1 MRRWLTVV
9 LFLLAWTLPSS
20 AHAKSNIQLEKVNVE
35 LWAEYDQPSMLV
47 IYEFVVSQETPLP
60 ATVTV
65 RYPVD
70 GNLVAVAA
78 EQNGQLFNTEFTT
91 PVKQGDWQTLT
102 MTVETY
108 TPYRIEYYQ
117 ALNMDGSKRQFQYNW
132 LGDYDVQEFLV
143 GVLIPPD
150 STDLITSPPLEEV
163 ETTANGYLTTG
174 ILRRSDLKMMH
185 SFQLDIEYQRS
196 STALVSPDPSTQVR
210 PVAPVG
216 EDTPGRIS
224 IAQLPWIIGGF
235 GLTLIGIA
243 LLSYWRSTQSSE
255 AQPRKRKR
263 QKTQEEGTQAYCHEC
278 GTRAHAGD
286 RFCRTC
292 GSRLRTE

>member
-1 MRRWLTVV
+1 MRRWLVVV
-9 LFLLAWTLPSS
+9 LFLLAWTLPST
-20 AHAKSNIQLEKVNVE
+20 AHAKSNIQLEQVNVE

-65 RYPVD
+65 RYPIE
-70 GNLVAVAA
+70 GNLVAVAV
-78 EQNGQLFNTEFTT
+78 EQDGQLFNKEFTT

-102 MTVETY
+102 MTVEAY
-108 TPYRIEYYQ
+108 TPHRIEYYQ
-117 ALNMDGSKRQFQYNW
+117 QLTLDGNKRQFQYNW

-150 STDLITSPPLEEV
+150 STDLNTSPPLEEV

-185 SFQLDIEYQRS
+185 SFQLDIEYQRN
-196 STALVSPDPSTQVR
+196 STALVSPNPSTQVE
-210 PVAPVG
+210 PLAPVG

-235 GLTLIGIA
+235 GLALIGIA

-255 AQPRKRKR
+255 SQPRKRKR
-263 QKTQEEGTQAYCHEC
+263 HKAQEEGTQAYCHEC
-278 GTRAHAGD
+278 GARAHPGD